1 MRAACRCGCRPKTA
15 RREPSWFYRKRGAP
29 KRPRRASC
37 KKAAYPRKNGGRA
50 QPIRYDA
57 DENLDPPYKRL
68 IASWSYAP
76 ENTVL
81 DPFAGQGMI
90 ALAARALERRSISV
104 ELNPD
109 SCRQI
114 VSLLAE
120 PHMPCSSS
128 SRRR

>member
-1 MRAACRCGCRPKTA
+1 MPACRWDAGP
-15 RREPSWFYRKRGAP
+15 RRTPRPSWSTVSRVPP
-29 KRPRRASC
+29 KRPRPASC

-50 QPIRYDA
+50 ASVWTP
-57 DENLDPPYKRL
+57 DENLDPPYQRL
-68 IASWSYAP
+68 IRLWSYAG
-76 ENTVL
+76 ETVL